1 MPDLIPTIP
10 PQPPPAPLHPRRKRR
25 WPRILLWSCL
35 VLFVL
40 LLFAPLAGVLWLRS
54 ATKSALPQLDGDIHL
69 AGLSA
74 PVTVRRDAHGVPHI
88 EAATQD
94 DLFVAQGYVTAQDRL
109 WQMDASRRNANG
121 DLAEIMGPAL
131 IQHDKTQRV
140 LQIRL
145 TAQRFYGNL
154 SAEDRRRFDD
164 YARGVNLFI
173 AQCEQSNSLP
183 VEFRLLHYHPQPWSS
198 VDSVSVGLSMVQ
210 TLDTHIATKLS
221 RGRIAAKLNNPALEA
236 DLYPVGS
243 WRDHPPTGIKLDL
256 TQPQGLPPATKND
269 DDDDEDNTESLAV
282 PFVAIGPQTK
292 TAAKFSEENLVSGHE
307 FTRAETAA
315 KSGGALAPDPAPLN
329 TNALLALLGQPTCAG
344 CASGSNNWVIAGSHT
359 ASGKPLLA
367 NDMHLTLRE
376 PDTWY
381 MADLSAPGFH
391 AAGVTLP
398 GFPLVIAGHNDHVA
412 WGFTALYGD
421 TQDLYIEKLDG
432 HGNYEDDGAGW
443 QLHLDDPG
451 IIHGNHAQWRPLA
464 VDPEVIHVRGGKDV
478 LLTVQSTAHGPL
490 LNPLLPAGDP
500 PTALKWTLY
509 DPSINKIPLYEMNTA
524 SNWAEFSAALAQW
537 PWPTQNLVYSDDQG
551 HIAYHASGLIPL
563 RPAGIADVAIN
574 DHSHEWQGYI
584 PFDQMPSAV
593 DPPSGFLATAN
604 SRVTTDK
611 SPYPITNEW
620 ADPYRVE
627 RIYKS
632 LDGRDH
638 LTAADMLVVQTD
650 IYSEVDQE
658 MGHRFAYA
666 IDHTPG
672 PEGNGD
678 PRMRQAADLMRSWD
692 GRLTTNSAAASIV
705 DKTRTALWPMILQPK
720 LGNLAGDY
728 NWGEDWFAEE
738 EIVMNAKPA
747 WLPSAYKDWNALL
760 TAAVRNGM
768 KHGKAPADVT
778 QWTYGSWH
786 VVDIEHPF
794 SVFLPLIARVA
805 GTGPQPQSGD
815 STTVKAVG
823 RDFGP
828 SQRFIMDWSN
838 IDGSTENIVLGESS
852 NPFSPYFRDQWSDW
866 YNGTTFALPFTPS
879 AVAAQTKHTLRLLP

>member
-1 MPDLIPTIP
+1 
-10 PQPPPAPLHPRRKRR
+10 
-25 WPRILLWSCL
+25 
-35 VLFVL
+35 L

-54 ATKSALPQLDGDIHL
+54 ATRSALPQLDGDVHL
-69 AGLSA
+69 PSGSSSSVLSA

-88 EAATQD
+88 EAATED
-94 DLFVAQGYVTAQDRL
+94 DLFIAQGYVTAQDRL
-109 WQMDASRRNANG
+109 WQMDVSRRNSNG
-121 DLAEIMGPAL
+121 DLAEIMGPNL
-131 IQHDKTQRV
+131 IEHDKSQRV

-145 TAQRFYGNL
+145 TAQHFYGRI
-154 SAEDRRRFDD
+154 SADDRRRFDD

-183 VEFRLLHYHPQPWSS
+183 AEFRLLHYRPEPWTG
-198 VDSVSVGLSMVQ
+198 VDSISIVLSMVQ

-221 RGRIAAKLNNPALEA
+221 RGRIAARLNNPALES

-243 WRDHPPTGIKLDL
+243 WRDHPPTGVKLDL
-256 TQPQGLPPATKND
+256 TQPQGLPLPPGND
-269 DDDDEDNTESLAV
+269 DDDEENTESRAV
-282 PFVAIGPQTK
+282 PADSNAT
-292 TAAKFSEENLVSGHE
+292 
-307 FTRAETAA
+307 
-315 KSGGALAPDPAPLN
+315 PLN
-329 TNALLALLGQPTCAG
+329 TTALVALLGQPTCSG
-344 CASGSNNWVIAGSHT
+344 CASGSNNWVIAGAHT

-381 MADLSAPGFH
+381 MADLYSSGSHGAPGFH

-398 GFPLVIAGHNDHVA
+398 GVPLVIAGHNDHVA

-432 HGNYEDDGAGW
+432 KGNYQGWDAGW
-443 QLHLDDPG
+443 K
-451 IIHGNHAQWRPLA
+451 PLI

-478 LLTVQSTAHGPL
+478 LLTVQTTAHGPL
-490 LNPLLPAGDP
+490 LNPVLPAGDA

-509 DPSINKIPLYEMNTA
+509 DPLLNKIPLYEMNTA
-524 SNWAEFSAALAQW
+524 SNWAEFSAALANW
-537 PWPTQNLVYSDDQG
+537 SWPTLNLVYSDDQG
-551 HIAYHASGLIPL
+551 HIAYHAIGLIPL
-563 RPAGIADVAIN
+563 RPAGIANVPIPHAATAGESSP
-574 DHSHEWQGYI
+574 DHSHEWGPTECAGICPDFI
-584 PFDQMPSAV
+584 PYDQLPNAV

-604 SRVTTDK
+604 SRVTTDE
-611 SPYPITNEW
+611 SPYPLTNEW
-620 ADPYRVE
+620 ADPYRIE

-638 LTAADMLVVQTD
+638 LTAADMIAVQTD
-650 IYSEVDQE
+650 IYSELDQE

-692 GRLTTNSAAASIV
+692 GRLTTSSAAASIV
-705 DKTRTALWPMILQPK
+705 TQTRAALWPLILQPK

-728 NWGEDWFAEE
+728 RWGEDWFAEE
-738 EIVMNAKPA
+738 EIVMNAKSA

-760 TAAVRNGM
+760 TAAVRSGM
-768 KHGKAPADVT
+768 KRGKATADVT
-778 QWTYGSWH
+778 QWTYGRWH
-786 VVDIEHPF
+786 VVDIEHPLA
-794 SVFLPLIARVA
+794 VFLPLIARVA

-815 STTVKAVG
+815 GTTVKATA

-828 SQRFIMDWSN
+828 SQRFTMDWSN

-852 NPFSPYFRDQWSDW
+852 NPFSPYFRDQWNDW

-879 AVAAQTKHTLRLLP
+879 AVAAQTKHTLCLLP

>member
-1 MPDLIPTIP
+1 MPDPPTTIP
-10 PQPPPAPLHPRRKRR
+10 LQPPTALRSKRR

-35 VLFVL
+35 ALFVL
-40 LLFAPLAGVLWLRS
+40 LLFAPLAGILWLRS
-54 ATKSALPQLDGDIHL
+54 AAKSALPQLDGDTHL
-69 AGLSA
+69 AGLSS
-74 PVTVRRDAHGVPHI
+74 PVIIRRDAHGVPHI

-94 DLFVAQGYVTAQDRL
+94 DLFVAQGFITAQDRL
-109 WQMDASRRNANG
+109 WQMDASRRNSNG

-131 IQHDKTQRV
+131 IQHDKMQRV

-145 TAQRFYGNL
+145 TAQRFYGEL
-154 SAEDRRRFDD
+154 SADDRRRIDD
-164 YARGVNLFI
+164 YARGINLFI

-183 VEFRLLHYHPQPWSS
+183 VEFRLLHYRPEPWTG
-198 VDSVSVGLSMVQ
+198 VDSISIVLSMVQ

-221 RGRIAAKLNNPALEA
+221 RGRIAAKLNNPALES

-256 TQPQGLPPATKND
+256 TQPQSLPPAPRND
-269 DDDDEDNTESLAV
+269 DDEENTESLAV
-282 PFVAIGPQTK
+282 PPST
-292 TAAKFSEENLVSGHE
+292 S
-307 FTRAETAA
+307 
-315 KSGGALAPDPAPLN
+315 PLN
-329 TNALLALLGQPTCAG
+329 TNALLALLGQPTCSG

-398 GFPLVIAGHNDHVA
+398 GFPLVIAGHDEHVA

-432 HGNYEDDGAGW
+432 KGNYEDDGAGW

-451 IIHGNHAQWRPLA
+451 IVHGDHAQWRPLG

-490 LNPLLPAGDP
+490 LNTLLPAGDP

-509 DPSINKIPLYEMNTA
+509 DPTLNKIPLYEMNTA
-524 SNWAEFSAALAQW
+524 SDWAEFSAALAGW
-537 PWPTQNLVYSDDQG
+537 SWPTLNLVYSDDQS
-551 HIAYHASGLIPL
+551 HVAYHAIGSIPI
-563 RPAGIADVAIN
+563 RPAGIANVPIT
-574 DHSHEWQGYI
+574 DHAHEWGPAACLGKCPNYI
-584 PFDQMPSAV
+584 PFDQLPNAV

-604 SRVTTDK
+604 SRVTTDQ
-611 SPYPITNEW
+611 SPYPLTNEW
-620 ADPYRVE
+620 GDPYRVE

-638 LTAADMLVVQTD
+638 LTGADMLAVQTD

-678 PRMRQAADLMRSWD
+678 PRMRQSADLMRSWD

-705 DKTRTALWPMILQPK
+705 TQTRAALWPLILQPK

-728 NWGEDWFAEE
+728 NWSEDWFAEE

-768 KHGKAPADVT
+768 KHGKATADVT

-786 VVDIEHPF
+786 VVDIEHPLA
-794 SVFLPLIARVA
+794 VFLPLIARVA

-815 STTVKAVG
+815 GTTVKQVG
-823 RDFGP
+823 LDFGP
-828 SQRFIMDWSN
+828 SQRFTMDWNN

-852 NPFSPYFRDQWSDW
+852 NPFSPYFRDQWNDW

-879 AVAAQTKHTLRLLP
+879 AVAAQTTHTLRLLP

>member
-1 MPDLIPTIP
+1 MPDSP
-10 PQPPPAPLHPRRKRR
+10 PSTSAIQNAASSPAPSQQRRKRR
-25 WPRILLWSCL
+25 WPSILLWSCL
-35 VLFVL
+35 AFIVL

-54 ATKSALPQLDGDIHL
+54 AAKSALPQLDGDVHL
-69 AGLSA
+69 TGLSS
-74 PVTVRRDAHGVPHI
+74 PVTIRRDAHGVPHI
-88 EAATQD
+88 NAATED
-94 DLFVAQGYVTAQDRL
+94 DLFIAQGFITAQDRL
-109 WQMDASRRNANG
+109 WQMDVSRRNSNG

-140 LQIRL
+140 LQIRIS
-145 TAQRFYGNL
+145 AQRVYGSL
-154 SAEDRRRFDD
+154 SADDRRRFDD

-173 AQCEQSNSLP
+173 AHCEQSNSLP
-183 VEFRLLHYHPQPWSS
+183 VEFKLLHYRPEPWTG
-198 VDSVSVGLSMVQ
+198 VDSVSIGLSMVQ

-221 RGRIAAKLNNPALEA
+221 RGRIAAKLNNPALES

-243 WRDHPPTGIKLDL
+243 WRDHPPTGVKLDL
-256 TQPQGLPPATKND
+256 TQPQGLPPAPRND
-269 DDDDEDNTESLAV
+269 DDDEENTESLAV
-282 PFVAIGPQTK
+282 PP
-292 TAAKFSEENLVSGHE
+292 AAG
-307 FTRAETAA
+307 
-315 KSGGALAPDPAPLN
+315 PLN
-329 TNALLALLGQPTCAG
+329 TNALLAFLGQPTCAG

-398 GFPLVIAGHNDHVA
+398 GFPFVIAGHNDHVA

-432 HGNYEDDGAGW
+432 KGNYEDDGAGW

-451 IIHGNHAQWRPLA
+451 IIHGNHAQWRPLG

-478 LLTVQSTAHGPL
+478 LLTVHSTAHGPL

-509 DPSINKIPLYEMNTA
+509 DPTLNKIPLYEMNTA

-537 PWPTQNLVYSDDQG
+537 SWPTQNLVYSDDQG
-551 HIAYHASGLIPL
+551 HIAYHAIGLIPL
-563 RPAGIADVAIN
+563 RPAGIANAPIANVPIADASSPN
-574 DHSHEWQGYI
+574 APSSDNSHEWQGYI
-584 PFDQMPSAV
+584 PFDQLPNAV

-611 SPYPITNEW
+611 SPYPLTNEW
-620 ADPYRVE
+620 GDPYRVE

-638 LTAADMLVVQTD
+638 LTSADMLAVQTD

-692 GRLTTNSAAASIV
+692 GRLTTSSAAASIV
-705 DKTRTALWPMILQPK
+705 TQTRSALWPLILQPK

-728 NWGEDWFAEE
+728 RWGEDWFAEE

-768 KHGKAPADVT
+768 NHGKATADVT

-786 VVDIEHPF
+786 VVDVEHPLA
-794 SVFLPLIARVA
+794 VFLPLISRIA

-815 STTVKAVG
+815 GTTVKATA

-828 SQRFIMDWSN
+828 SQRFTMDWNN

-852 NPFSPYFRDQWSDW
+852 NPFSPYFRDQWNDY
-866 YNGTTFALPFTPS
+866 YNGSTFPLPFSSS
-879 AVAAQTKHTLRLLP
+879 AVAAQTQHTLRLLP